1 MFMDKKRTKN
11 KTVDNVS
18 DYNGLQTLQFLIKI
32 AIKYFYYFF
41 YICIYYN
48 KHLMYNSYGF
58 VDEFTCLKKNHLPQF
73 LLCLDNFLRSLF
85 PEFFLTVNEQIFC
98 SLCIGVSGVHL

>member
-41 YICIYYN
+41 LYMYLYN

-58 VDEFTCLKKNHLPQF
+58 VDVFTCLKKKSSFPVSSLP
-73 LLCLDNFLRSLF
+73 
-85 PEFFLTVNEQIFC
+85 
-98 SLCIGVSGVHL
+98 